1 MVHLF
6 TSQNI
11 YLLIFNYLFI
21 VYFNFYLIIYL
32 IIILQY
38 NFINKYINCSEYMLK
53 RHPVSPFIMSFILIV
68 FNSYSPCNFI
78 HIYIKNLLNTPR
90 IKYPAPPSLFILI
103 AYLILH
109 YAFYFSLN
117 FPIYFSIYFTF
128 YFLFCFLFI
137 FTFILF
143 YFIWKNFNFCYL
155 L

>member
-32 IIILQY
+32 IIILRY

-53 RHPVSPFIMSFILIV
+53 RHPVSPFIMSFILII

-78 HIYIKNLLNTPR
+78 HIYIKNLLNTQR
-90 IKYPAPPSLFILI
+90 IKYPAPPSLFNLI

-109 YAFYFSLN
+109 L
-117 FPIYFSIYFTF
+117 
-128 YFLFCFLFI
+128 
-137 FTFILF
+137 ILF
-143 YFIWKNFNFCYL
+143 YFRFFFLITLFISH
-155 L
+155 